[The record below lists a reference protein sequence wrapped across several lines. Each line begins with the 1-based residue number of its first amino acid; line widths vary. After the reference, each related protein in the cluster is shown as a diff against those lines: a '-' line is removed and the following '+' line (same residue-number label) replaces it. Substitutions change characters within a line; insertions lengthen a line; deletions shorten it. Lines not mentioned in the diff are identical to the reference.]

1 MMTTTDHD
9 GNAFLGIAIG
19 LAFTAAILGTLWLF
33 LGHGAWPYIGFLTLV
48 AALLFFGKIAF
59 GVKR

>member
-9 GNAFLGIAIG
+9 GNAFLAIAIG

-33 LGHGAWPYIGFLTLV
+33 LGHGAWPYIGGLLIV
-48 AALLFFGKIAF
+48 AALLFFANVAF
-59 GVKR
+59 GVDR